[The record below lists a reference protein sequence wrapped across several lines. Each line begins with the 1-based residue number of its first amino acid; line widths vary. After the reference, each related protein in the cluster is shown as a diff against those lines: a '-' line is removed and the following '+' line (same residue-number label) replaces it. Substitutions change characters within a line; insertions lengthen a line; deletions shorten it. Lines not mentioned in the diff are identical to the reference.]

1 MTEALRPKRYRL
13 YLDES
18 GDHAYALL
26 DAPTHRYLG
35 LLGVWFREKDDYVA
49 FSDDLEAF
57 KRDLFGPRPD
67 EPVLLHR
74 TEIINRRGPFG
85 ILVNPDKQ
93 REFDDK
99 LLTVIARARFRMVC
113 AVINKKEH
121 RDRYITPMHPYH
133 YCLQAVLDRYCG
145 WLNYKNA
152 VGDVV
157 AETRGKKEDRQLL
170 GAYKTVYSGG
180 TLMFQPPFHGRALTT
195 TEVKIRRKE
204 NNIPGLQLA
213 DTLAHPVKQAM
224 LRERGVIEDDP
235 RDVFG
240 PRIVSAAEPKFN
252 RDETTTQVWGYGK
265 IWL

>member
-1 MTEALRPKRYRL
+1 
-13 YLDES
+13 LDES

-26 DAPTHRYLG
+26 DDPAHRYLG

-85 ILVNPDKQ
+85 ILVNPDKR

-99 LLTVIARARFRMVC
+99 LLAVIARARFRMAC
-113 AVINKKEH
+113 AVINKQNH
-121 RDRYITPMHPYH
+121 LDRYITPMHPYH

-157 AETRGKKEDRQLL
+157 AETRGKKEDQQLS

-180 TLMFQPPFHGRALTT
+180 TLMFPPPFHG
-195 TEVKIRRKE
+195 
-204 NNIPGLQLA
+204 
-213 DTLAHPVKQAM
+213 
-224 LRERGVIEDDP
+224 
-235 RDVFG
+235 
-240 PRIVSAAEPKFN
+240 
-252 RDETTTQVWGYGK
+252 
-265 IWL
+265 